1 MVKKVKK
8 TSFEKEQSEK
18 DEAFLKLSPEERLA
32 TMLKVRMKMYK
43 KGVDYSFKG
52 KKVKVTKL

>member
-18 DEAFLKLSPEERLA
+18 DNAFLALSPHERLA
-32 TMLKVRMKMYK
+32 HMLKVRKRMYK
-43 KGVDYSFKG
+43 KGVDYSYKG
-52 KKVKVTKL
+52 KKITVTK